1 VLNRSRATAP
11 MNALTILTLSVGL
24 AMDATAVSAARGCA
38 AASLRVRDVLRV
50 ALFFGGFQALMPG
63 IGWLLGDSMGSAVGA
78 WDHWIAFGLLGA
90 IGGKMLWEARGA
102 AEPAAPAQGSGVD
115 LFATRGLLLLAVA
128 TSIDALAAG
137 ITLPLLDAP
146 LLFSLAS
153 IGVITAV
160 LSALGLLVGRRFGSL
175 LGRRLDAFG
184 GLVLV
189 ALGTKILCE
198 HLALF

>member
-1 VLNRSRATAP
+1 

-38 AASLRVRDVLRV
+38 ARSVRAGDVLRV
-50 ALFFGGFQALMPG
+50 ALWFGGFQALMPG
-63 IGWLLGDSMGSAVGA
+63 IGWCLGDALGSEVSA

-90 IGGKMLWEARGA
+90 IGSKMLWEARGS
-102 AEPAAPAQGSGVD
+102 AERPASEPRSNAD
-115 LFATRGLLLLAVA
+115 LFGTRVLVVLAVA

-137 ITLPLLDAP
+137 ITLPMLGAP
-146 LLFSLAS
+146 LLLSLAS
-153 IGVITAV
+153 IGLITAA
-160 LSALGLLVGRRFGSL
+160 LSALGVLVGRRFGDV
-175 LGRRLDAFG
+175 LGRRLDTFG

-189 ALGTKILCE
+189 ALGTKILVE